1 MRTTDTDAL
10 LRTYRADLFAGQQV
24 LVTGG
29 TSGIGAAVA
38 AAFAALG
45 AEVVAAGLASEA
57 ASPPAGVTTAELDVT
72 DAGGLT
78 DLVGS
83 LDRLDAL
90 VTCAG
95 VIKRDVEHDPAVF
108 AEVLEVNL
116 TGTMRACAA
125 ARPLLEASGG
135 SVVTTASMHSFI
147 AGPRVPGYSASKGG
161 VTQLTKAL
169 AGAYGPAGVRVNAVA
184 PGWVST
190 PLTAALERTDAG
202 EAIRARTPLGRWA
215 SPAEV
220 ADAVVFLASPAARF
234 VTGSVLVV
242 DGGFLTS

>member
-1 MRTTDTDAL
+1 MTPTDTEAL
-10 LRTYRADLFAGQQV
+10 LRTYRADLFAGQRV

-38 AAFAALG
+38 TAFAALG
-45 AEVVAAGLASEA
+45 GEVVAAGLGSQA
-57 ASPPAGVTTAELDVT
+57 ATPPAGVTTVELDVT
-72 DAGGLT
+72 DAAAVT

-95 VIKRDVEHDPAVF
+95 VIRRDAEHDPAVF

-116 TGTMRACAA
+116 TGTMRACTA

-161 VTQLTKAL
+161 VAQLTKAL

-190 PLTAALERTDAG
+190 PLTAALEHTDAG
-202 EAIRARTPLGRWA
+202 KAIRARTPLGRWA
-215 SPAEV
+215 SPTEV